1 MNASPQSDELHLA
14 LNSRF
19 EELVRAFARESL
31 LAEACPSAV
40 ASSVAERTLCVWRLL
55 CQQAGEERVRL
66 LPSHTGNNVG
76 IRFLLHGYSRFSAL
90 AASKVNVT
98 PNAEVTWRAHGVDG
112 WELGIHESLA
122 PVEQS
127 TAAAD
132 EPSSEAMAPDRD
144 YAIEPPSQSDAAAI
158 ARCFLQVYGHR
169 YVHPEVFSPR
179 RYWAKV
185 VKGELIP
192 IIARDSTDEVVGHVA
207 LERGPGTKVAERGEA
222 VVLPQHRGRG
232 LLERMTER
240 LSEEA
245 IHQGFVGIYAEPL
258 TIHTFSQRNDE
269 RAGMPVCAALLGV
282 NPEKFGPKEMQANT
296 GQRQS
301 YLRTFRFLSKPAP
314 RSISA
319 PARYRDILSELYAWL
334 GVSISFDGGV
344 SKGADDSKSAIKVN
358 GRGYGVIAFEAIGPS
373 AAIELHQAFRDARAL
388 GASSIQLSARIDD
401 PRLSELNAAAQSLGF
416 FFCGLGPGFADGSDT
431 FSVQWLSEGLDTS
444 KLQLFTDRAKK
455 LVAFIEGDRSDLAAP
470 R

>member
-1 MNASPQSDELHLA
+1 MSSSPQSDELHLT
-14 LNSRF
+14 LNARY

-31 LAEACPSAV
+31 LSDAAPTEA
-40 ASSVAERTLCVWRLL
+40 ASSLAESTLALWRLL
-55 CQQAGEERVRL
+55 CRHAGDERVRL
-66 LPSHTGNNVG
+66 LPFHSGKDAG
-76 IRFLLHGYSRFSAL
+76 MRFVLHGYSRFSAL
-90 AASKVNVT
+90 AASHGSIT
-98 PNAEVTWRAHGVDG
+98 PKAEITWRAHGVDG
-112 WELGIHESLA
+112 WEVRIRETLA
-122 PVEQS
+122 PPALVISEE
-127 TAAAD
+127 
-132 EPSSEAMAPDRD
+132 EPSSETAISDTN
-144 YAIEPPSQSDAAAI
+144 YAIETPSESDASAI
-158 ARCFLQVYGHR
+158 ARCFLQVYGRH

-179 RYWAKV
+179 RYWTKV
-185 VKGELIP
+185 SQGELIP
-192 IIARDSTDEVVGHVA
+192 MVARDASGEVVGHVA

-301 YLRTFRFLSKPAP
+301 YLCTFRFLSKPAP

-344 SKGADDSKSAIKVN
+344 SKGADGSKSAIKVN

-373 AAIELHQAFRDARAL
+373 AAIELHQAFRDVRAL

-401 PRLSELNAAAQSLGF
+401 PRLSELGAAAQSLGF

-444 KLQLFTDRAKK
+444 KLQLFTNRAKR
-455 LVAFIEGDRSDLAAP
+455 LVAFIEGDRSDLAAA